1 MTAHTTLPHRRAA
14 FARRGMASSLHLA
27 LGLTL
32 LFGCGARAQDRRTA
46 TPDRPIADAAP
57 AEPQGRRTAPHDAG
71 ASAATDAAPPIDED
85 APPDRVPTLPG
96 RVLGAPPGRQVVVLL
111 PLSGRSAR
119 LGADLAAGLAAARG
133 APDTPGPDIVVRD
146 APDGATAA
154 TELRTVANRGPVA
167 GVIGVVDRAGAE
179 AVVPAALD
187 TGVATVLL
195 TPSDVAVSQPGRVWR
210 ALHTPALVVR
220 TAAGAALA
228 RGGREA
234 LIVRPRSAA
243 GESYA
248 TLFRSV
254 WAAGGG
260 LVSGDD
266 IDYDAAKPDWKDVS
280 RRIGERPAD
289 TIFFPEGAVN
299 AAQGLAMM
307 AHHGLWSRSGAP
319 RFEKS
324 KVREFL
330 VLGTPEWYAPEVMR
344 QSGRYFEGAL
354 FPVAFALESV
364 AGARLAARFSA
375 AGHAPPTVIDG
386 LLWDAVLAVD
396 KAARRAESEG
406 ITTAAALPRETSAE
420 ATVGLRFDA
429 PDAVQNLYVLTVKD
443 GRFTAAR

>member
-1 MTAHTTLPHRRAA
+1 MTVHTALPRRRAP
-14 FARRGMASSLHLA
+14 FAPSGLVSSLR
-27 LGLTL
+27 LGLVLAL
-32 LFGCGARAQDRRTA
+32 LFGCGARAQDRRSA
-46 TPDRPIADAAP
+46 TPERAEADATTTVPP
-57 AEPQGRRTAPHDAG
+57 ARRAAHRDAG
-71 ASAATDAAPPIDED
+71 EVAPDAATPIDED
-85 APPDRVPTLPG
+85 APPDRTPTLPG

-133 APDTPGPDIVVRD
+133 APETPGPDIVVRD

-154 TELRTVANRGPVA
+154 SELRTVANRGSVA
-167 GVIGVVDRAGAE
+167 GVIGLVDRAGAE
-179 AVVPAALD
+179 AVVPAALE

-195 TPSDVAVSQPGRVWR
+195 TPSDAAVAQPGRVWR

-220 TAAGAALA
+220 TAAGAAIA

-234 LIVRPRSAA
+234 LIVRPRSPA

-248 TLFRSV
+248 ALFRSV
-254 WAAGGG
+254 WSAGGG
-260 LVSGDD
+260 FVSGED

-280 RRIGERPAD
+280 RRIADRPGD
-289 TIFFPEGAVN
+289 TIFFPDGAVN
-299 AAQGLAMM
+299 AAQGLATM
-307 AHHGLWSRSGAP
+307 ASNGLWARSGAP

-330 VLGTPEWYAPEVMR
+330 VLGTPDWYVPEVMR

-364 AGARLAARFSA
+364 AGARLATRFAA

-396 KAARRAESEG
+396 KAARRAEAEG
-406 ITTAAALPRETSAE
+406 TTTTAALPRETSAE

-429 PDAVQNLYVLTVKD
+429 PDAVQSLFVLTVKD